1 MREARFVLLVLLAIA
16 APILEGDA
24 VAAQPTSRLR
34 PMGKDAGRLLE
45 EGFNRSTT
53 FRQLV
58 GRIRRSDVIVYVQT
72 RPDMPPH
79 AGGSLRF
86 LGRSATDRFV
96 LVSINTYHNLST
108 KIALLGHELQHVT
121 EVADATDVT
130 SAEGLRAL
138 YRRIGVRVRTDAY
151 DSHAAQVTGQLVRDE
166 IAAHAHDGVLARHA
180 GSLQD
185 TPSDDVL
192 LAGDSIQ

>member
-1 MREARFVLLVLLAIA
+1 MGTDA
-16 APILEGDA
+16 A
-24 VAAQPTSRLR
+24 
-34 PMGKDAGRLLE
+34 RLLE
-45 EGFNRSTT
+45 EGFSRSST
-53 FRQLV
+53 FRHLV
-58 GRIRRSDVIVYVQT
+58 DRIRRSDVIVYVQT
-72 RPDMPPH
+72 RPNMPQQ

-96 LVSINTYHNLST
+96 LVSINTYHSWPM

-151 DSHAAQVTGQLVRDE
+151 DSHAAQVAGQLVRDE
-166 IAAHAHDGVLARHA
+166 LSAEAHGGVLARHG
-180 GSLQD
+180 GSHEAR
-185 TPSDDVL
+185 PSDDML
-192 LAGDSIQ
+192 LAGESIQ